1 MPKVSPSPRSQQR
14 LRVFDTYRGRG
25 HRTNPLWL
33 VYSIKAGRDL
43 ILPSDC
49 HLVHWLVFLETC
61 TNVNSFEHA
70 GDGNEQAGRPVH
82 VNNRNGTSELHYVQS
97 ANAGVSQSLLAE
109 SLYPLKTFNENNLR
123 SFVPSAMRW
132 LKAIAFASALRDKNV
147 APARRALAQLF
158 SISEVGN
165 VDDLIRDMHGFD
177 TPVVVGLLVQLAIE
191 GVVSLDLSSQG
202 LNGQSRWVRT
212 EESNVVA

>member
-1 MPKVSPSPRSQQR
+1 
-14 LRVFDTYRGRG
+14 
-25 HRTNPLWL
+25 
-33 VYSIKAGRDL
+33 
-43 ILPSDC
+43 
-49 HLVHWLVFLETC
+49 VFLETC
-61 TNVNSFEHA
+61 TNVSSFEHA

-97 ANAGVSQSLLAE
+97 ANAAVSQTLLAE
-109 SLYPLKTFNENNLR
+109 SLHPSKAFNENNLR
-123 SFVPSAMRW
+123 SFVPLAMRW

-147 APARRALAQLF
+147 APARRALVQLF

-177 TPVVVGLLVQLAIE
+177 TPVVVGLLVQLTIE